1 MSIRE
6 HVMKMKEASPAMA
19 SLPSEV
25 RNAALRSVQEALSAH
40 REEIFAA
47 NREDLKK
54 AEETGISAAVVK
66 RLRFDEHKLADVL
79 AGIDGLIGLED
90 PVGRVTLRRELDEG
104 LTLVRVTCPIGVIG
118 IIFEARPDALVQISS
133 LCIKSGNCAV
143 LKGGKE
149 TASTNTVLFRL
160 ILDAVSGI
168 LPDHCLLQ
176 ASALGTD
183 TGHEQEMVGSNAAD
197 VLEHLALG
205 GTNDEHHVL
214 GGAPLL

>member
-90 PVGRVTLRRELDEG
+90 PVGRVTLRRELD
-104 LTLVRVTCPIGVIG
+104 LFANVRPVKV
-118 IIFEARPDALVQISS
+118 
-133 LCIKSGNCAV
+133 
-143 LKGGKE
+143 
-149 TASTNTVLFRL
+149 
-160 ILDAVSGI
+160 
-168 LPDHCLLQ
+168 
-176 ASALGTD
+176 
-183 TGHEQEMVGSNAAD
+183 
-197 VLEHLALG
+197 
-205 GTNDEHHVL
+205 
-214 GGAPLL
+214 